1 MDVFSSIQHHT
12 SPHGPAHLQHRLN
25 PNNPLDD
32 WCWQQQVADSPSH
45 SDAHANV
52 LDNGRSASFPQF
64 SVRFES
70 KWDEYVFVCVCLCM
84 RLFLIIRRACKTTA
98 KDRLQWIFV
107 LSVHIYH
114 SNRQA
119 HKVLNWQQ
127 TVCMHVPVSVCVWL
141 YVYFS
146 RNGVLGRKILPTTE
160 ILLPYKHK
168 WTTKSTLFTLENVLC
183 QRDERIN
190 QSWGCT
196 TSHQRM
202 LNVLRP

>member
-1 MDVFSSIQHHT
+1 MGQRTYSTGWTQTTRWMTD
-12 SPHGPAHLQHRLN
+12 
-25 PNNPLDD
+25 
-32 WCWQQQVADSPSH
+32 ADS
-45 SDAHANV
+45 
-52 LDNGRSASFPQF
+52 
-64 SVRFES
+64 S
-70 KWDEYVFVCVCLCM
+70 KWQTVLHTAMHTLMCLIMDAPPPFPSLVFAKIWVEMRWIRVCVCVCLCM

-160 ILLPYKHK
+160 ILLPYEHK